1 MGVNNKQRRAAK
13 RRKRSRQRTGGRS
26 AFDPFATDPG
36 WDATAAYGLADLLV
50 TGAVRRISKRRHDDD
65 ELSERAEGLVRRLAP
80 IPRHVLDEVLA
91 DLLAGL
97 VEGVVRGGWGP
108 PDLEQLVRRRASPDH
123 LSTLAALLH
132 DDARRH
138 KRHAKAWL
146 TAVDALGSEERL
158 RLDTTQRLASG
169 LQVAALL
176 ATAPLLEA
184 DAVTRTSSGGA
195 GEAAEHPKLAR
206 VRALLAKA
214 ESTQFDDEAEALS
227 AKAQELITRY
237 ALDRLL
243 ARGGAADSGDGPA
256 VRRIWLDAPYVRAKS
271 ALVDEVAGA
280 NRCRSAFAESIE
292 TCVVVG
298 AGSDLDAV
306 ELLTTSLLVQANS
319 AMLRH
324 GRRRDRHGTSRTRAF
339 RQSFLFAYASRI
351 GERLRVATT
360 EVSAGDRQRLLP
372 VLRDHEA
379 QVSAAF
385 EALMPHT
392 VARETNISDRE
403 GWAAGVVAADLALL
417 DVHGRNIERTG

>member
-13 RRKRSRQRTGGRS
+13 QRKRAQGR
-26 AFDPFATDPG
+26 ATARPPSDSHASDAG
-36 WDATAAYGLADLLV
+36 WDATSAYGHADLLV
-50 TGAVRRISKRRHDDD
+50 TAAVRRISRRKCD
-65 ELSERAEGLVRRLAP
+65 EAELAERAEGLVRRLAP
-80 IPRHVLDEVLA
+80 TPRHILEDV
-91 DLLAGL
+91 LAGL
-97 VEGVVRGGWGP
+97 LGDLVAGVVLGGWGP
-108 PDLEQLVRRRASPDH
+108 PDLEQLIRRRASPDH
-123 LSTLAALLH
+123 LPTLAAVLH

-146 TAVDALGSEERL
+146 SAIDAVGHEARL

-176 ATAPLLEA
+176 ATAPLLDA
-184 DAVTRTSSGGA
+184 DAVTRTRSGRA

-243 ARGGAADSGDGPA
+243 TQAGGAGSGDGPE

-271 ALVDEVAGA
+271 ALVHEVADA
-280 NRCRSAFAESIE
+280 NRCRSAFSESLDL
-292 TCVVVG
+292 CVVVG
-298 AGSDLDAV
+298 IGSDLDAV
-306 ELLTTSLLVQANS
+306 ELLSTSLLVQANR

-324 GRRRDRHGTSRTRAF
+324 GRRVDRRGTSRTRGF

-351 GERLRVATT
+351 GERLRAST
-360 EVSAGDRQRLLP
+360 EAAEGDRQALLP

-379 QVSAAF
+379 RVTAVF
-385 EALMPHT
+385 EALMPAT
-392 VARETNISDRE
+392 VTRQTNISDGE
-403 GWAAGVVAADLALL
+403 GWAAGLVAADLALL
-417 DVHGRNIERTG
+417 DVNGRVVEQAG